1 MGRKMK
7 KQAGTQKNALATRLD
22 LIRKRHRELILET
35 RAMIAAE
42 LADGTEDPFEE
53 MAEAEELHLVESA
66 ELGRI

>member
-1 MGRKMK
+1 MGRKLK
-7 KQAGTQKNALATRLD
+7 HQDGTQTNVLAARLD

-42 LADGTEDPFEE
+42 LADGFEDPFEE
-53 MAEAEELHLVESA
+53 MVEAEELHLVESA